1 LPLTQWRKKFE
12 VLTVKFARNLGL
24 AAISLA
30 MAAALALPASGQL
43 LHKKKQTVPAAPKS
57 DSLAPDKVLYDRA
70 LDAIKH
76 GKFEVARLQLEAL
89 LNTYPDS
96 EYLAK
101 AKLAIGDSYFKE
113 GGAGNLNLAT
123 DEYKSFITFFP
134 FLPEAAYAQMQIAMV
149 HYRRMDRSDRD
160 HTEAQL
166 AEQEFQTFLQK
177 YPDSPLV
184 AQSTQRLREIQEAL
198 ADSDF
203 RIAAFYDSRKSYR
216 AAASRLAELVD
227 RYPLYSKSDQALMM
241 LGSIWE
247 RAPYT
252 SKEDE
257 ALAAARRELAVRI
270 YSRIV
275 MDYPLSP
282 MVGRAKERLKA
293 MGAPIPQPDAAEL
306 ARMQQER
313 QTPRSRPGVVTRVTG
328 IVHSG
333 PDLSA
338 AARFGNPNMN
348 PPDENGGDIL
358 KTSGP
363 GMKITGTATD
373 ATAASGGS
381 TDAATGSGTRQITGL
396 DGSTAVVSPPPVST
410 AGGSSSTAGIPP
422 AQPAT
427 SGGSSSTSNNSGG
440 AGSTAA
446 PGSTAAAAP
455 GSTAPPPCPANAK
468 KGATTTTSKDGKEVP
483 CTPAGKESSSKKK
496 TGIKKIVPWGGN

>member
-1 LPLTQWRKKFE
+1 MLF
-12 VLTVKFARNLGL
+12 N
-24 AAISLA
+24 
-30 MAAALALPASGQL
+30 
-43 LHKKKQTVPAAPKS
+43 
-57 DSLAPDKVLYDRA
+57 RA
-70 LDAIKH
+70 QEAIKH
-76 GKFEVARLQLEAL
+76 GKYEVARLQLQAL

-96 EYLAK
+96 EYLAQ

-113 GGAGNLNLAT
+113 GGSGNLNLAT

-184 AQSTQRLREIQEAL
+184 PQSTQRLREIQEAL

-203 RIAAFYDSRKSYR
+203 RIASFYNTRKSYR
-216 AAASRLAELVD
+216 AAASRLGELVD
-227 RYPLYSKSDQALMM
+227 RYPLYSNSDQALMM

-247 RAPYT
+247 RAPVA

-270 YSRIV
+270 YQRIV

-282 MVGRAKERLKA
+282 DVPKAKERLKA

-306 ARMQQER
+306 ARMQKER
-313 QTPRSRPGVVTRVTG
+313 ETPHEHAGVVTKVTG

-333 PDLSA
+333 PNLSN
-338 AARFGNPNMN
+338 AARFGEPNMN
-348 PPDENGGDIL
+348 PPDENGGDAL
-358 KTSGP
+358 KKSGS
-363 GMKITGTATD
+363 GMKLSATGTDGA
-373 ATAASGGS
+373 ATADG
-381 TDAATGSGTRQITGL
+381 TGTRQVTSLSGDTAIVPTPPAVAGE
-396 DGSTAVVSPPPVST
+396 STST
-410 AGGSSSTAGIPP
+410 TAAPP
-422 AQPAT
+422 AQPAGTAGTATT
-427 SGGSSSTSNNSGG
+427 SGTATTGKESSTSTDSSNNTGG
-440 AGSTAA
+440 SGSTAT
-446 PGSTAAAAP
+446 PAATPAA
-455 GSTAPPPCPANAK
+455 PPCPANAK
-468 KGATTTTSKDGKEVP
+468 KGATTMKGKDGKEVP

-496 TGIKKIVPWGGN
+496 TGIKKIIPFGGN

>member
-1 LPLTQWRKKFE
+1 M
-12 VLTVKFARNLGL
+12 KFARTLGL

-30 MAAALALPASGQL
+30 MAAAFALPASGQL
-43 LHKKKQTVPAAPKS
+43 LHKKKTTIDPPPKS
-57 DSLAPDKVLYDRA
+57 NLAPDKVLYDRA
-70 LDAIKH
+70 RDAIKH
-76 GKFEVARLQLEAL
+76 GRYEVARLQLQAL

-96 EYLAK
+96 EYLAQ

-203 RIAAFYDSRKSYR
+203 RIASFYYTRKSYR
-216 AAASRLAELVD
+216 ASASRLGELVE
-227 RYPLYSKSDQALMM
+227 RYPLYSNADQALLM

-247 RAPYT
+247 RAPVA

-257 ALAAARRELAVRI
+257 ALAAARRELAIRI
-270 YSRIV
+270 YQKIV
-275 MDYPLSP
+275 TDYPLSAQVP
-282 MVGRAKERLKA
+282 HAKERLTA
-293 MGAPIPQPDAAEL
+293 LGAPIPQPDAAAL

-313 QTPRSRPGVVTRVTG
+313 TTPRDHSGVVTKVTG
-328 IVHSG
+328 IVHNG
-333 PDLSA
+333 PNLSA
-338 AARFGNPNMN
+338 AARFGDPNMS
-348 PPDENGGDIL
+348 PPDENGGDPL
-358 KTSGP
+358 KKNGP
-363 GMKITGTATD
+363 GMKLTGTATD
-373 ATAASGGS
+373 G
-381 TDAATGSGTRQITGL
+381 AATSDGSGTRQITSL
-396 DGSTAVVSPPPVST
+396 DGSTVIVPNTTPPA
-410 AGGSSSTAGIPP
+410 AGDSSSSTGTPP
-422 AQPAT
+422 ATANGAPTTTGTAT
-427 SGGSSSTSNNSGG
+427 TPGATTSSSSRNDSSSNSGGSGSSATP
-440 AGSTAA
+440 AA
-446 PGSTAAAAP
+446 PVAP
-455 GSTAPPPCPANAK
+455 TCPANAK
-468 KGATTTTSKDGKEVP
+468 KGATTMKDKDGKEVP

>member
-1 LPLTQWRKKFE
+1 
-12 VLTVKFARNLGL
+12 VKFARNLGL
-24 AAISLA
+24 AAICLS
-30 MAAALALPASGQL
+30 MAATFALPASGQL
-43 LHKKKQTVPAAPKS
+43 LHKKKTTVDPPPKS
-57 DSLAPDKVLYDRA
+57 DMAPDKVLFNRA
-70 LDAIKH
+70 QDAIKH
-76 GKFEVARLQLEAL
+76 GKYEVARLQLQAL

-96 EYLAK
+96 EYLAQ

-203 RIAAFYDSRKSYR
+203 RIASFYNTRKSYR
-216 AAASRLAELVD
+216 AAASRLGELVD
-227 RYPLYSKSDQALMM
+227 RYPLYSNSDQALMM

-247 RAPYT
+247 RAPVA

-257 ALAAARRELAVRI
+257 ALAAARRELAIRI
-270 YSRIV
+270 YQKIV
-275 MDYPLSP
+275 TDYPLSSE
-282 MVGRAKERLKA
+282 VAHAKQRLTA
-293 MGAPIPQPDAAEL
+293 MGAPIPQPDAAQL

-313 QTPRSRPGVVTRVTG
+313 STPRDRAGLITKATG

-333 PDLSA
+333 PNLSA
-338 AARFGNPNMN
+338 AARFGDPNMN
-348 PPDENGGDIL
+348 PPDENGGDAL
-358 KTSGP
+358 KKGSP
-363 GMKITGTATD
+363 GMKLTGTATEGA
-373 ATAASGGS
+373 ATADG
-381 TDAATGSGTRQITGL
+381 TGTRQITSLSG
-396 DGSTAVVSPPPVST
+396 DTAIVPATTAPPVA
-410 AGGSSSTAGIPP
+410 AGESSSAGGNPPVQPATTGGAATTTGSSSKDPSSN
-422 AQPAT
+422 
-427 SGGSSSTSNNSGG
+427 SGGS
-440 AGSTAA
+440 GSTAA
-446 PGSTAAAAP
+446 PAGP
-455 GSTAPPPCPANAK
+455 PAPPACPANAK
-468 KGATTTTSKDGKEVP
+468 KGATTMKDKDGKEVP

-496 TGIKKIVPWGGN
+496 SVFKKIIPGGGN

>member
-1 LPLTQWRKKFE
+1 VR
-12 VLTVKFARNLGL
+12 FARNLGP
-24 AAISLA
+24 AVISLA
-30 MAAALALPASGQL
+30 MAAAFALPASGQL
-43 LHKKKQTVPAAPKS
+43 LHKKKPAVPAAPAAN
-57 DSLAPDKVLYDRA
+57 SLAPDKVLYDRA

-76 GKFEVARLQLEAL
+76 GKFEVARLQLQAL

-96 EYLAK
+96 EYLAQ

-160 HTEAQL
+160 HSEAQF

-203 RIAAFYDSRKSYR
+203 RIATFYNTRKSYR

-227 RYPLYSKSDQALMM
+227 RYPLYSNSDQALMM

-257 ALAAARRELAVRI
+257 ALAAARRALAAQI
-270 YSRIV
+270 YSRVVI
-275 MDYPLSP
+275 DYPLSP
-282 MVGRAKERLKA
+282 LAARAKERLTA
-293 MGAPIPQPDAAEL
+293 LGVAVPQPDAAEL
-306 ARMQQER
+306 ARMQKER
-313 QTPRSRPGVVTRVTG
+313 STPRDRPGVITKVTG

-333 PDLSA
+333 PNLSA
-338 AARFGNPNMN
+338 AARFGDPNMN
-348 PPDENGGDIL
+348 PPDENGGDTL
-358 KTSGP
+358 KKSNS
-363 GMKITGTATD
+363 GMKLTGTATD
-373 ATAASGGS
+373 GTSSADGT
-381 TDAATGSGTRQITGL
+381 GTRQVTSL
-396 DGSTAVVSPPPVST
+396 DGSTAVVPTPATGTS
-410 AGGSSSTAGIPP
+410 GESSSTTGTAP

-427 SGGSSSTSNNSGG
+427 AGGSTTSSATSTSNNSGG

-446 PGSTAAAAP
+446 PATD
-455 GSTAPPPCPANAK
+455 STAPPPCPANAK
-468 KGATTTTSKDGKEVP
+468 KGASTTTSKDGKQVS

-496 TGIKKIVPWGGN
+496 TGIKKIIPWGGN

>member
-1 LPLTQWRKKFE
+1 M
-12 VLTVKFARNLGL
+12 KFARNLGL
-24 AAISLA
+24 AAICLA
-30 MAAALALPASGQL
+30 MGATFALPASGQL
-43 LHKKKQTVPAAPKS
+43 LHKKKSTTIAPPPKS
-57 DSLAPDKVLYDRA
+57 DLAPDKVLYDRA
-70 LDAIKH
+70 QDAIKH
-76 GKFEVARLQLEAL
+76 GKYEVARLQLQAL

-96 EYLAK
+96 EYLAQ

-160 HTEAQL
+160 HAEAQL

-184 AQSTQRLREIQEAL
+184 PQSTQRLREIQEAL

-203 RIAAFYDSRKSYR
+203 RIASFYNSRKSYR
-216 AAASRLAELVD
+216 AAASRLGELVD
-227 RYPLYSKSDQALMM
+227 RYPLYSNADEALLM

-247 RAPYT
+247 RAPVA

-270 YSRIV
+270 YQKIV
-275 MDYPLSP
+275 TDYPLSP
-282 MVGRAKERLKA
+282 QVGHAKERLTA
-293 MGAPIPQPDAAEL
+293 LGAPIPQPDAAQL

-313 QTPRSRPGVVTRVTG
+313 QTPRDRASLITKATG

-333 PDLSA
+333 PNLSG
-338 AARFGNPNMN
+338 AARFGDPNMN
-348 PPDENGGDIL
+348 PPDENGGDPL
-358 KTSGP
+358 KKSGP
-363 GMKITGTATD
+363 GMKLTGTATD
-373 ATAASGGS
+373 GAPTADG
-381 TDAATGSGTRQITGL
+381 TGTRQITSLSG
-396 DGSTAVVSPPPVST
+396 DTAVVPATTAPPVA
-410 AGGSSSTAGIPP
+410 AGESSSNTGNPP

-427 SGGSSSTSNNSGG
+427 TSGTATETAKTGTGSSSTDSSSNSGSS
-440 AGSTAA
+440 GSTASPA
-446 PGSTAAAAP
+446 GPPAAP
-455 GSTAPPPCPANAK
+455 ACPANAK
-468 KGATTTTSKDGKEVP
+468 KGATTMKDKDGKEVP

-496 TGIKKIVPWGGN
+496 SGIKKIIPFGGN